1 MKDDAGRLQA
11 VQGVVRKLARKR
23 FPEAE
28 ILEVEIEEYLD
39 YGEDPILR
47 IRVFYDKPEF
57 GLDGDEM
64 SSFVRR
70 LRPKL
75 HEIDEHAFPVVS
87 YVFGLDDP
95 VAA

>member
-1 MKDDAGRLQA
+1 MKDDAGKLQ
-11 VQGVVRKLARKR
+11 VVRGVVRKLAGKG
-23 FPEAE
+23 FPEAK
-28 ILEVEIEEYLD
+28 ILEAEIEEYLD
-39 YGEDPILR
+39 CGEDPILR

-75 HEIDEHAFPVVS
+75 LEIGVHEFPVVF
-87 YVFGLDDP
+87 YVFGLHDP